1 MTTLRSGAQCSDDI
15 LLESLSHYYNRHPN
29 LSMILDII
37 QHRSPISLRLVDH
50 FTTKYAPMLNI
61 NYSIQI
67 GTEPDGSARTQH
79 IWVHANYKSQLMAFS
94 KKKFDPFCRRSRI
107 QFHVNGLSQP
117 IKTTIG
123 QLNFFRWAY
132 NKRVI
137 HYINDHLA
145 EIEEDMN
152 RCTRENA
159 SRSSR
164 ESAHE
169 SVPADED
176 GSVASSAS
184 ASVASGNLTATSGE
198 NANSGRKRRRTANSG
213 SRRGMSCHNVPIL
226 VSFT

>member
-50 FTTKYAPMLNI
+50 FTTKYAPQLNT
-61 NYSIQI
+61 NYSIQV
-67 GTEPDGSARTQH
+67 GTEPDGTPRTQH

-107 QFHVNGLSQP
+107 QFHVNGLAQP

-159 SRSSR
+159 TRSTR
-164 ESAHE
+164 DSAATAATASTGAEEASVEEE
-169 SVPADED
+169 SVVSAGNSTGPSSG
-176 GSVASSAS
+176 GS
-184 ASVASGNLTATSGE
+184 
-198 NANSGRKRRRTANSG
+198 RKRRRTANSG
-213 SRRGMSCHNVPIL
+213 SKRGMSCHNVPIL
-226 VSFT
+226 VSFD